1 MFWGRRIFVKRKKES
16 LRKRREKE
24 RVGRT
29 GVETKMERDRKIL
42 GWDGEGVG
50 EGGSGWGTHVYPWQI
65 HVKVWQNHYNRKK
78 NTVSALGLGLNILPK
93 RKLLKACYLPG
104 LWRH

>member
-42 GWDGEGVG
+42 GWGGEGVG
-50 EGGSGWGTHVYPWQI
+50 EGGSGWGTHVYPWQS
-65 HVKVWQNHYNRKK
+65 HVNVWQNHYNRKK
-78 NTVSALGLGLNILPK
+78 KYCKCSWFGVKYIT
-93 RKLLKACYLPG
+93 
-104 LWRH
+104 